1 VIQRPIGNETSIGCM
16 GWAATAAF
24 ERISASR
31 PDFFG
36 IRLIAVGDACGAS
49 WRLAIL
55 FPFPCVSF
63 LIEFHM
69 NIWFWVIFNAGILA
83 LLFLDLAIW
92 NRQDRVMPF
101 KRALISSLWWVF
113 LAGAFAF
120 FIHVRLGP
128 AKSLEF
134 ITGYLVEEALSV
146 DNLFVFILL
155 FKYFKVPPEQERTV
169 LFWGIIGA
177 LIMRGVFIV
186 AGVALVQRFH
196 WILYLFGAFLI
207 YTGFKLMGADDDQMD
222 PSKNMVLKWSRKL
235 LPVTDRYDGGKFF
248 SRGEGRLSVTPLFLV
263 LLVVETTD
271 ILFATDSIPA
281 VFAISRDPFV
291 VYTSNVFA
299 ILGLRSLFFALSGLM
314 KLFHYLNYG
323 LAVVLMF
330 FGGKMLASFRY
341 HIPTWVALLVIAGV
355 LALTVLASVVFP
367 KKENPAHVEES

>member
-1 VIQRPIGNETSIGCM
+1 M
-16 GWAATAAF
+16 
-24 ERISASR
+24 
-31 PDFFG
+31 
-36 IRLIAVGDACGAS
+36 
-49 WRLAIL
+49 
-55 FPFPCVSF
+55 
-63 LIEFHM
+63 H
-69 NIWFWVIFNAGILA
+69 IWFWVIFNAVILA
-83 LLFLDLAIW
+83 LLFLDLAVW
-92 NRQDRVMPF
+92 NREGRIIPF
-101 KRALISSLWWVF
+101 KQALVSSFCWIL

-120 FIHVRLGP
+120 FIHVRMSP

-134 ITGYLVEEALSV
+134 VTGYLVEEALSV

-155 FKYFKVPPEQERTV
+155 FKYFKVPREQERTV

-177 LIMRGVFIV
+177 LIMRGIFIV

-207 YTGFKLMGADDDQMD
+207 YTGFKLMGGDDDQVD
-222 PSKNMVLKWSRKL
+222 PSRNLVLKWARKL
-235 LPVTDRYDGGKFF
+235 LPVTDDYHGKKFF
-248 SRGEGRLSVTPLFLV
+248 FRSQGSLFATPLFIV

-281 VFAISRDPFV
+281 ILAISRDPFV

-330 FGGKMLASFRY
+330 IGAKMLASFRY
-341 HIPTWVALLVIAGV
+341 ELPTWAALTVIAIV
-355 LALTVLASVVFP
+355 LGLSVLASVVFP
-367 KKENPAHVEES
+367 QKEELVSSADRPDVHS

>member
-1 VIQRPIGNETSIGCM
+1 
-16 GWAATAAF
+16 
-24 ERISASR
+24 
-31 PDFFG
+31 
-36 IRLIAVGDACGAS
+36 
-49 WRLAIL
+49 
-55 FPFPCVSF
+55 
-63 LIEFHM
+63 M
-69 NIWFWVIFNAGILA
+69 NIWFWVVFNAVILA
-83 LLFLDLAIW
+83 LLFLDLAVW
-92 NRQDRVMPF
+92 NREGRVIPF
-101 KRALISSLWWVF
+101 KQALISSLWWIL

-120 FIHVRLGP
+120 FIHVRMSP
-128 AKSLEF
+128 TKSLEF
-134 ITGYLVEEALSV
+134 VTGYLVEEALSV

-207 YTGFKLMGADDDQMD
+207 YTGFKLMGGDDDQVD
-222 PSKNMVLKWSRKL
+222 PSKNLVLKWSRKL
-235 LPVTDRYDGGKFF
+235 LPVTDHYDGGKFF
-248 SRGEGRLSVTPLFLV
+248 AHGHGRLLVTPLFVV

-281 VFAISRDPFV
+281 ILAISRDPFV

-330 FGGKMLASFRY
+330 IGAKMLASFRY
-341 HIPTWVALLVIAGV
+341 HVPTWAALLVIAGV
-355 LALTVLASVVFP
+355 LGLSVVASAVFP
-367 KKENPAHVEES
+367 KKGSAGTVEN